1 MPWHV
6 AKSGSCPDSKPWAVV
21 KDTDGGVVACHAT
34 EEEAKKQMAAL
45 YANEPSASSRA
56 NYTVEQNN
64 QCPDRMPW
72 AVMAAGDDTP
82 RACHVDEE
90 SARKHMQA
98 MMGGAGGSGSSAQA
112 MTTVETR
119 AAIASHSTATSTGA
133 WDGPAAEARLP
144 NDAGAAT
151 FRRVFAWVDPN
162 GDSNTKAAYR
172 FIHHETSS
180 NGAVGAANVAACTT
194 GIGVLNGGRGGSTIP
209 SADRQGVYNHLAR
222 HVRDAGREP
231 APLRAARAAPGY
243 ERVERVLPMLSPE
256 LREDGGG
263 GGEGTGRRMAGL
275 FAVFDRTTEIKS
287 VFEGHFRERVAKG
300 AFARTLRANEGR
312 IRALYAH
319 GRHPMFGD
327 LPIGAPQVLRED
339 VEGAYAEVELFDT
352 PLNRDYLVP
361 ALRAKQLGMSF
372 SFDVIK
378 DEWDDEPPDGDL
390 PVRTIREVRLYEFG
404 PTPFPAYADTTA
416 GVRAVADHITGM
428 SQEERSQLA
437 QIIAMGTPLDGVG
450 SSDEADRSSGLATL
464 PPDPAHDHS
473 EEQPPAEQE
482 EGGVNPARY
491 RQAVLNTIKWE

>member
-194 GIGVLNGGRGGSTIP
+194 GIGVLNGGRGGSTRKVRRKLQVIALHP
-209 SADRQGVYNHLAR
+209 GRIIHPGQTELAD
-222 HVRDAGREP
+222 GR
-231 APLRAARAAPGY
+231 LVDIRVDDVFLPG
-243 ERVERVLPMLSPE
+243 L
-256 LREDGGG
+256 DGG
-263 GGEGTGRRMAGL
+263 
-275 FAVFDRTTEIKS
+275 
-287 VFEGHFRERVAKG
+287 
-300 AFARTLRANEGR
+300 
-312 IRALYAH
+312 
-319 GRHPMFGD
+319 
-327 LPIGAPQVLRED
+327 IG
-339 VEGAYAEVELFDT
+339 
-352 PLNRDYLVP
+352 
-361 ALRAKQLGMSF
+361 
-372 SFDVIK
+372 
-378 DEWDDEPPDGDL
+378 
-390 PVRTIREVRLYEFG
+390 
-404 PTPFPAYADTTA
+404 
-416 GVRAVADHITGM
+416 
-428 SQEERSQLA
+428 
-437 QIIAMGTPLDGVG
+437 
-450 SSDEADRSSGLATL
+450 
-464 PPDPAHDHS
+464 
-473 EEQPPAEQE
+473 
-482 EGGVNPARY
+482 
-491 RQAVLNTIKWE
+491 